1 MKETGSDLERN
12 VHSPQSDGHEGSLL
26 YAPRRLRVSKGK
38 DRIWLHV
45 ALFLATLFS
54 TIWAG
59 VSLIGRDLAYDAGG
73 WSAILV
79 DGLLYAVPFIT
90 FLTVHEFGH
99 YLMARRHKLDVS
111 LPYFIPVPLPGSI
124 GTFGA
129 VIRIRE
135 PLRRTRQLFNV
146 GAAGPLA
153 GFVVALG
160 VLLLGAATLPPVSY
174 LLSVSGHESVVATV
188 QQTGSFPP
196 LDLGEGGMMAL
207 IFGDTPLFHV
217 LMEVAPYRPADYEMV
232 HYPLLVAGWLG
243 LFFTA
248 LNLLPVGQLDG
259 GHVVYALFG
268 PSVHAV
274 VARATTLVLLLSG
287 SIGFLVDIAP
297 VFPASES
304 AFDLILPWLFLG
316 LLVGGACWKIFDDP
330 FWAIL
335 AAVVVASLS
344 GAVSAFLPGVAE
356 AVGWWGWMLWIGL
369 ILFVIRIDH
378 PPVLVH
384 ESLTPKQRLAG
395 YLCMVIFLLC
405 FSIKPITVV

>member
-1 MKETGSDLERN
+1 MKETKPDVGPTSR
-12 VHSPQSDGHEGSLL
+12 SPDSDGHEESLL
-26 YAPRRLRVSKGK
+26 YAPRRRRVPKEK
-38 DRIWLHV
+38 DRLWLHL
-45 ALFLATLFS
+45 ALFLATFFS
-54 TIWAG
+54 TVWAG
-59 VSLIGRDLAYDAGG
+59 VTLIMRDLAYAADG
-73 WSAILV
+73 WSAILT
-79 DGLLYAVPFIT
+79 DGLLYAVPFIG

-99 YLMARRHKLDVS
+99 YLMARRHNLDVS

-160 VLLLGAATLPPVSY
+160 VLLVGAATLPPVTY
-174 LLSVSGHESVVATV
+174 LLSVSGHEPVVDAFL
-188 QQTGSFPP
+188 QTGSFPP
-196 LDLGEGGMMAL
+196 LELGEEGMMAL
-207 IFGDTPLFHV
+207 LFGDTPLFHV
-217 LMEVAPYRPADYEMV
+217 LMELAPYRPADYEMV

-268 PSVHAV
+268 ARVHAI
-274 VARATTLVLLLSG
+274 VARVATLLLLLSG
-287 SIGFLVDIAP
+287 SIGFLIDIVPA
-297 VFPASES
+297 FPTSES

-316 LLVGGACWKIFDDP
+316 LLAGGACWKIFDDP

-335 AAVVVASLS
+335 SAVILVSLS
-344 GAVSAFLPGVAE
+344 GFVATVLPGVA
-356 AVGWWGWMLWIGL
+356 AATGWWGWILWIGL

-384 ESLTPKQRLAG
+384 EPLTRKQRLAG
-395 YLCMVIFLLC
+395 YLCMVIFVLC

>member
-1 MKETGSDLERN
+1 MKETKPEDERMPR
-12 VHSPQSDGHEGSLL
+12 SSEPDGHEESLL
-26 YAPRRLRVSKGK
+26 YAPRRRRVPKEK
-38 DRIWLHV
+38 DRPWLHL
-45 ALFLATLFS
+45 ALFLATFFS
-54 TIWAG
+54 TVWAG
-59 VSLIGRDLAYDAGG
+59 VTLIGRDLAYEAGG

-79 DGLLYAVPFIT
+79 DGLLYAVPFIG

-99 YLMARRHKLDVS
+99 YLMARRHNLDVS

-160 VLLLGAATLPPVSY
+160 VLVLGVATLPPVTY
-174 LLSVSGHESVVATV
+174 LLSVSGHESVVAAV
-188 QQTGSFPP
+188 QQTGIFPP
-196 LDLGEGGMMAL
+196 LELGDEGMMAL
-207 IFGDTPLFHV
+207 LFGDTPLFHV
-217 LMEVAPYRPADYEMV
+217 LMELAPYRPANYEMV

-268 PSVHAV
+268 KRVHAV
-274 VARATTLVLLLSG
+274 VARVTTLVLLLSG
-287 SIGFLVDIAP
+287 AIGFLIDIVPAFP
-297 VFPASES
+297 VSGM
-304 AFDLILPWLFLG
+304 AFDLLLPWLFLG
-316 LLVGGACWKIFDDP
+316 FLVGGACWKIFDDP

-335 AAVVVASLS
+335 SAVILVSLS
-344 GAVSAFLPGVAE
+344 GSVAAFLPGVAA
-356 AVGWWGWMLWIGL
+356 AVGWWGWILWIGL
-369 ILFVIRIDH
+369 ILFVIRIDQDRK
-378 PPVLVH
+378 
-384 ESLTPKQRLAG
+384 S
-395 YLCMVIFLLC
+395 
-405 FSIKPITVV
+405 VV